1 MANKLTPKQ
10 EKFVQGLVS
19 GLSQI
24 ESYKEAYDTSRMK
37 NSTISARASELAKN
51 SKITERYKHL
61 IKEYSERS
69 LWNRER
75 SFQKV
80 LWLLQETERT
90 IIEAGEV
97 RQSTGTIY
105 LQSIDKLDDLAYR
118 DYELADEKLRLEIES
133 LRQKLE
139 SDPEQ
144 DDKLVDFA
152 NAMKEAF
159 KDG

>member
-1 MANKLTPKQ
+1 
-10 EKFVQGLVS
+10 
-19 GLSQI
+19 
-24 ESYKEAYDTSRMK
+24 MK
-37 NSTISARASELAKN
+37 NSTISARASELTKN
-51 SKITERYKHL
+51 SKITERYKQL
-61 IKEYSERS
+61 IEEYSERS

-159 KDG
+159 RDD